1 MCFYRLIPPGFFQA
15 GEWQSMVQKGGR
27 LMPAR
32 PTADKKYV
40 FDATVIKKID
50 EQRPPLGPYP
60 LVINVNG
67 HLGDIH
73 NQMMLRSD
81 HAILNKIADLPDIYM
96 GLKAAEN
103 LTENP
108 YIGLYPIHDLIEKLT
123 DKVAS
128 IGLAGIGELID
139 PPKGG
144 FMQSLHDSK
153 EYFDTVTDEKFTN
166 TIKYTLNLIKTGREP
181 ALINA
186 DSGVWVILHY
196 LTPRGYDNVIKLD
209 TDPTTYTSSKWGGA
223 KVDAVNLSVLKLI
236 PKVISLVAS
245 CTTDLPS
252 WEEWKQMSS
261 AGIAS
266 IRSQSRIVQVD
277 HAYLQYLTSIKYRSV
292 DKRQSA
298 LKYLKNM
305 ATLYASVKKQERD
318 YQNSRLKACER
329 LLNIIGLEEI
339 RLTHI

>member
-1 MCFYRLIPPGFFQA
+1 
-15 GEWQSMVQKGGR
+15 MVQKGGR
-27 LMPAR
+27 LIPAR

-40 FDATVIKKID
+40 FDSTLLKKINED
-50 EQRPPLGPYP
+50 RPPLGPYP

-67 HLGDIH
+67 HLGEIH

-103 LTENP
+103 LTENA

-128 IGLAGIGELID
+128 IGQAGIGELID
-139 PPKGG
+139 PPIGG
-144 FMQSLHDSK
+144 SMQGLRDSK
-153 EYFDTVTDEKFTN
+153 ELWDTVTDERFTD
-166 TIKYTLNLIKTGREP
+166 TIEYILNLIKTGREP
-181 ALINA
+181 VLINA
-186 DSGVWVILHY
+186 NSGVWVILHY
-196 LTPRGYDNVIKLD
+196 LKPTAYDNVIKLD
-209 TDPTTYTSSKWGGA
+209 TDPTTYKSSQWGGA
-223 KVDAVNLSVLKLI
+223 SVDAANLSILKLI

-245 CTTDLPS
+245 CTTDLPA

-266 IRSQSRIVQVD
+266 KRSHSRIVQVD
-277 HAYLQYLTSIKYRSV
+277 HAYLQYLTSIKYRSAE
-292 DKRQSA
+292 KRRSA

-305 ATLYASVKKQERD
+305 ATLYSSVKKQERGYD
-318 YQNSRLKACER
+318 SNRLKACDR
-329 LLNIIGLEEI
+329 LLSTIGLEES
-339 RLTHI
+339 RLTYI